1 VRGCFTGVLGDAFE
15 SSHDEPLD
23 ELKGGVSKEGFE
35 NHQDEP
41 SNELNKNESIMLS
54 EGIAHC

>member
-1 VRGCFTGVLGDAFE
+1 VRGCFTGVLGDTFE
-15 SSHDEPLD
+15 NGHDEPLD

-41 SNELNKNESIMLS
+41 SNELNKNETRMLS